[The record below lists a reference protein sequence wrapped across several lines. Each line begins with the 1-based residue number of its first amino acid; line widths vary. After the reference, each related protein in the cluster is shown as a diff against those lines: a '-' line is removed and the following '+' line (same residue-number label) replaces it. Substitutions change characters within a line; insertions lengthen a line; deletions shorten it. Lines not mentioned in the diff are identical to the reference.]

1 MRPLGLFLG
10 SAAFAGLSLAAT
22 EGRVSVRLVVS
33 PTPSYAL
40 EPTRIDVRAASP
52 TPVAQLRVRAMWP
65 SGAVS
70 QVRTSVVGKGLR
82 QGTFRFPTAGNWR
95 LLVTNRAGRRV
106 PGVGALAVRVLAPR
120 PTPPPAG
127 FGPLGQPGCNPAS
140 PLDPSARGMPDVFG
154 SALAGEQL
162 WALPFV
168 PQGAAWG
175 RRDAA
180 VFDELVGKE
189 IKIVFGMTSFHAPFR
204 AVGDDGTTLAPVWGP
219 SFHAGSNWDR
229 RPGVE
234 WGAGFVFPAPGCWRI
249 AAGETGSLY
258 FLVRS

>member
-1 MRPLGLFLG
+1 MRPLGLILG
-10 SAAFAGLSLAAT
+10 IVAFAGLSPAAT
-22 EGRVSVRLVVS
+22 EGRVGVRLVVS

-40 EPTRIDVRAASP
+40 EPTRIDVRAAPP
-52 TPVAQLRVRAMWP
+52 TSVAQLRVRAVRP

-70 QVRTSVVGKGLR
+70 HVRTSVVRKGLR
-82 QGTFRFPTAGNWR
+82 RGTFRFPAAGNWQ
-95 LLVTNRAGRRV
+95 LLVTNPVGRRV
-106 PGVGALAVRVLAPR
+106 PGVDALAVRVLAPR
-120 PTPPPAG
+120 PTRPPAG
-127 FGPLGQPGCNPAS
+127 FGPLGQPGCSPAS
-140 PLDPSARGMPDVFG
+140 PRDPGARGTPDVFG
-154 SALAGEQL
+154 TAFAGEQF

-180 VFDELVGKE
+180 VFDGVVGKE

-219 SFHAGSNWDR
+219 SFHVGSNWDR
-229 RPGVE
+229 QPGVE
-234 WGAGFVFPAPGCWRI
+234 WGAGFVFPATGCWRI